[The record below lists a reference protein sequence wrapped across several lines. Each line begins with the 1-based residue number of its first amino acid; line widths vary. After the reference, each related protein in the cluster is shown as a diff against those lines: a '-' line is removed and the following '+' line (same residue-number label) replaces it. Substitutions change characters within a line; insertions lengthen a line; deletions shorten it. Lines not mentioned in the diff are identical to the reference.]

1 MCWCLVRLFTC
12 VFSFLTFHM
21 RFLYP
26 ADPWPCFPY
35 SSCND
40 GIWIE
45 IDCWRTQSTGKV
57 DRDGYWERIQPI
69 YLSFLIVPSDNL
81 RIQWENTSNVFVIL
95 KNTFK
100 GCGKLIISAFVSGA
114 KIIKHFPIHFGTSLQ
129 HEKCDMTQFCNL
141 QHKLDCWR
149 PYWWIAGTYRDGKI
163 WSDFA
168 NNVLC
173 PKKYFGISKFSSLCP
188 LLPSGILPQ
197 EKVFLGVIR

>member
-12 VFSFLTFHM
+12 VFSFRTFHM

-26 ADPWPCFPY
+26 ADPRPCFPY

-45 IDCWRTQSTGKV
+45 MDCWRTQSTGKV

-114 KIIKHFPIHFGTSLQ
+114 KIIKYFPIHFATSLQ
-129 HEKCDMTQFCNL
+129 NKKRDMTQFCNL
-141 QHKLDCWR
+141 QHKLNCWR
-149 PYWWIAGTYRDGKI
+149 LYWWIAGT
-163 WSDFA
+163 
-168 NNVLC
+168 
-173 PKKYFGISKFSSLCP
+173 
-188 LLPSGILPQ
+188 
-197 EKVFLGVIR
+197 

>member
-12 VFSFLTFHM
+12 VFSFRTFHM

-26 ADPWPCFPY
+26 ADPRPCFPY

-81 RIQWENTSNVFVIL
+81 TIQWENTSIVFVIL

-100 GCGKLIISAFVSGA
+100 DCRKLIISAFVSGA
-114 KIIKHFPIHFGTSLQ
+114 KIIKYFPIHFAKWKMWHDTLRIQLQ
-129 HEKCDMTQFCNL
+129 LNTAL
-141 QHKLDCWR
+141 LSTVR
-149 PYWWIAGTYRDGKI
+149 PFVCHRRD
-163 WSDFA
+163 
-168 NNVLC
+168 
-173 PKKYFGISKFSSLCP
+173 ISHFSH
-188 LLPSGILPQ
+188 I
-197 EKVFLGVIR
+197 